1 MGCKRR
7 TGICADRTAGFRLNH
22 PRGELKQGQVVK
34 AQVLEIDCGKPRLRR
49 GRADRVALPA
59 DLMRLVPE
67 IRSFRI
73 AKLDAAGKRIELE
86 LV

>member
-1 MGCKRR
+1 VEVPVVSMTSFGAFVPQGGASNRPEAPR
-7 TGICADRTAGFRLNH
+7 AG
-22 PRGELKQGQVVK
+22 Q
-34 AQVLEIDCGKPRLRR
+34 
-49 GRADRVALPA
+49 
-59 DLMRLVPE
+59 